1 MLIID
6 WSSDVFSSD
15 LNGEHFRPEGIS
27 AAHKTLPVP
36 SYVEVTSLETGRTIL
51 VRINDRGPFVSGR
64 VIDLS
69 SAAAEQL
76 GMKRKGVAAVRVR
89 RVNPPERERA
99 MLRAGRAV
107 AERSEAPE
115 RLLRAL
121 RSRLA
126 NGGQPEKPVREASA
140 VPSPDSRYVVQ
151 VGAFTSKANAD
162 ALAQDRKSTRLNSS
176 H

>member
-1 MLIID
+1 
-6 WSSDVFSSD
+6 
-15 LNGEHFRPEGIS
+15 
-27 AAHKTLPVP
+27 
-36 SYVEVTSLETGRTIL
+36 
-51 VRINDRGPFVSGR
+51 
-64 VIDLS
+64 
-69 SAAAEQL
+69 
-76 GMKRKGVAAVRVR
+76 
-89 RVNPPERERA
+89 

-126 NGGQPEKPVREASA
+126 NGGKPEKPVREASA

-162 ALAQDRKSTRLNSS
+162 ALAQKISAWVAGGNGIWKVRLG
-176 H
+176 HYQGPQEARERVKQAAGR

>member
-1 MLIID
+1 
-6 WSSDVFSSD
+6 
-15 LNGEHFRPEGIS
+15 
-27 AAHKTLPVP
+27 
-36 SYVEVTSLETGRTIL
+36 
-51 VRINDRGPFVSGR
+51 
-64 VIDLS
+64 
-69 SAAAEQL
+69 
-76 GMKRKGVAAVRVR
+76 MKRKGVAAVRVR

-162 ALAQDRKSTRLNSS
+162 RSEEHTSELQTLMRISYAVVRL
-176 H
+176 

>member
-1 MLIID
+1 MRIRD
-6 WSSDVFSSD
+6 WSSDVCSAD
-15 LNGEHFRPEGIS
+15 L
-27 AAHKTLPVP
+27 
-36 SYVEVTSLETGRTIL
+36 
-51 VRINDRGPFVSGR
+51 
-64 VIDLS
+64 
-69 SAAAEQL
+69 AAAEQL

-140 VPSPDSRYVVQ
+140 VPSPDSRRSEEH
-151 VGAFTSKANAD
+151 TSDLQSLMRNTYD
-162 ALAQDRKSTRLNSS
+162 GFCLNK
-176 H
+176 

>member
-1 MLIID
+1 MRISD
-6 WSSDVFSSD
+6 WSSYVCSSD
-15 LNGEHFRPEGIS
+15 L
-27 AAHKTLPVP
+27 
-36 SYVEVTSLETGRTIL
+36 
-51 VRINDRGPFVSGR
+51 
-64 VIDLS
+64 LS

-126 NGGQPEKPVREASA
+126 NGGQPETPVREESA
-140 VPSPDSRYVVQ
+140 VPAPAQIGRGAGRER
-151 VGAFTSKANAD
+151 VGRD
-162 ALAQDRKSTRLNSS
+162 G
-176 H
+176 